1 MSDRGSCFTSSDFK
15 NFLEENDIQHIKI
28 ATFSPE
34 ANGQVER
41 VNRSLGPMIAK
52 LISTENNIT
61 WEKTLETVEFTIN
74 NTCNRMINEH
84 PSVMLFGV
92 NQRGKFSDKIKE
104 NVVEPDTRDLNS
116 IRDDA
121 NKKQLAAQQYNKNYT
136 DLKRKQP
143 V

>member
-52 LISTENNIT
+52 LISTEN
-61 WEKTLETVEFTIN
+61 IN
-74 NTCNRMINEH
+74 
-84 PSVMLFGV
+84 
-92 NQRGKFSDKIKE
+92 K
-104 NVVEPDTRDLNS
+104 
-116 IRDDA
+116 
-121 NKKQLAAQQYNKNYT
+121 
-136 DLKRKQP
+136 
-143 V
+143 